1 MIDQHPFD
9 LLAGYALGSLDE
21 EDLLIVARHLPGCA
35 VCRAEVNAYF
45 EVADQLALSA
55 TPHTPP
61 PGLRDRIL
69 QRVAEAP
76 VMEAAPVY
84 EAPVPAHPLPQKA
97 LERKQERPPEREG
110 FFRRLFSARPLALAV
125 AVMAILLVALAG
137 LLWQQMSPSAGD
149 NMRIVRLQGT
159 EDAPSVQGYLMVF
172 ENEPYGTLVVEHA
185 PPLDY
190 EHQYQLWLIKD
201 GKRTSGGVF
210 SVYDDGYGVL
220 QVEADYPLNE
230 YQSFGVTVEPEGGS
244 YAPTGKRVLAGENK

>member
-69 QRVAEAP
+69 RQVAEVPVVEAAPVVPTAPPARRRVQRVAE
-76 VMEAAPVY
+76 
-84 EAPVPAHPLPQKA
+84 QS
-97 LERKQERPPEREG
+97 REREG
-110 FFRRLFSARPLALAV
+110 FFRRLFSARPMVLAV
-125 AVMAILLVALAG
+125 AVMAVLLVALAG
-137 LLWQQMSPSAGD
+137 LLWREMSPAAGD

-172 ENEPYGTLVVEHA
+172 EDEPYGTLVVEHA

-190 EHQYQLWLIKD
+190 EYQYQLWLVKD

-220 QVEADYPLNE
+220 QVHADYPLNE
-230 YQSFGVTVEPEGGS
+230 YQAFGVTVEPEGGS
-244 YAPTGKRVLAGENK
+244 YEPTGKRVLAGEN